1 MSDDDDC
8 VRKPAGHKS
17 LQIPLELPSCWI
29 LAVAIVIK
37 PLSAASTDIV
47 SSAPAGTVT
56 TWMAP
61 NDTFGLPPSPES
73 DAAWNSLFPVSQG
86 FIYSKQFREP
96 RALVVYHNLHCL
108 DALRE
113 VYYAA
118 VNGTLAQRDGG
129 HHHHEKDAEHV
140 RHCLD
145 YLRQSVMCA
154 ADTNLEPV
162 VNELASG
169 GDLFTTGWGFYR
181 NCRDIERVKAWAS
194 ANALEK
200 SL

>member
-1 MSDDDDC
+1 MLDTRGRDC
-8 VRKPAGHKS
+8 
-17 LQIPLELPSCWI
+17 L
-29 LAVAIVIK
+29 
-37 PLSAASTDIV
+37 
-47 SSAPAGTVT
+47 
-56 TWMAP
+56 
-61 NDTFGLPPSPES
+61 
-73 DAAWNSLFPVSQG
+73 SQG

-181 NCRDIERVKAWAS
+181 ELPRYRTCEGVGERERVREEFVTTAAVGG
-194 ANALEK
+194 
-200 SL
+200 